1 MQLREHPRMS
11 FGGRRNWPPV
21 WLRIG
26 VEPRDWHVLLGE
38 IGVLKTV
45 RCNANRPGRI
55 YLIITHQGA
64 EYIGCLLFEDKDFCE
79 EVAEHLQRC
88 CNMPLEV
95 IGTCDLISSVEL
107 H

>member
-11 FGGRRNWPPV
+11 FRGRRNWPPV

-26 VEPRDWHVLLGE
+26 VETKDWYVVLGE

-45 RCNANRPGRI
+45 RYNANRPGRI
-55 YLIITHQGA
+55 YLIITHEGA
-64 EYIGCLLFEDKDFCE
+64 EYIGCLLFEDKDLCE

-88 CNMPLEV
+88 CSMPIEA
-95 IGTCDLISSVEL
+95 IGTCDLVSSLEL